1 MVPRGLEPRT
11 LRLLAVRSNQLSYE
25 TRCTVPLESS
35 PTGKFLGWWAKPC
48 IQIGSSLN
56 YKGRCGVGVFY
67 IDNRVAATTF
77 TGEEFGHI
85 RFLNSET
92 QCIFAMASV
101 AQLVE
106 HALRKRTVVGS
117 IPMQPMTTWQPV

>member
-1 MVPRGLEPRT
+1 MRPDVQFHWSHQQLGNSWVGGQSPAYK
-11 LRLLAVRSNQLSYE
+11 LRL
-25 TRCTVPLESS
+25 
-35 PTGKFLGWWAKPC
+35 
-48 IQIGSSLN
+48 SLN
-56 YKGRCGVGVFY
+56 FKGRCGVGDFY

-92 QCIFAMASV
+92 QCIFAMASI

-117 IPMQPMTTWQPV
+117 IPTGGFSLLFVGDKFWATVWAQLMFPIACSS